1 MNDNKRC
8 AIAFICGRLIIHSDR
23 NYIYDYLSGY
33 KNYSGVVSKERISI
47 YDYQRNSYV
56 SGSPHSLYDYDSH
69 NYVSL
74 KISGTQIN
82 GFDYETN
89 SYFHVNIIGKSI
101 YLYDYQKNRYYNY
114 SL

>member
-8 AIAFICGRLIIHSDR
+8 AIAYICGRLITHSNR
-23 NYIYDYLSGY
+23 TYIYDYLTGY
-33 KNYSGVVSKERISI
+33 RNYSGAVSKERISI
-47 YDYQRNSYV
+47 YDYQRNNYI
-56 SGSPHSLYDYDSH
+56 SGTPHSLYDYSSK

-74 KISGTQIN
+74 RILGSQIN

-89 SYFHVNIIGKSI
+89 SYFHVRVVGISINI
-101 YLYDYQKNRYYNY
+101 YDYQTNRHYNY